1 MQYGMLTDHF
11 DGAGAKYLA
20 EVEVNRLL
28 SHQHEFQ
35 GISSFR
41 KILGETAD
49 QVRFPATYYWLD
61 DDEDDGPVSVEAS
74 CTWNDVRRNQPNR
87 SPEYR
92 LYYPAITDEIVHRAV
107 AGDLLIIAKTK
118 ERKLLIIL
126 CPARSTTAQQLL
138 WLFGLN
144 PMGQQADVKAIEV
157 DTAVSLGFA
166 ARAILDDLGI
176 DLVEPEPDTFGLLID
191 HYGANFPATK
201 EFSQFARDTLAGIDC
216 LESPDDALAAW
227 MDHEEALFRHME
239 RYIVEQRLR
248 EGFVQEGGI
257 DVDAAA
263 KFFLSVHNRRKSRA
277 GHALGHHLEEIWKA
291 HAVRYAREARTEVR
305 KRPDFLFPSQDKYDD
320 ESYDPAMLTMLG
332 AKRTCKDRWRQVLS
346 EADRI
351 SHKHLLTMQPSISE
365 YQTEEMKESN
375 LQLVIPR
382 SLFSSYL
389 PAQQGWLMD
398 VKGFIELVKS
408 RQQAAA

>member
-1 MQYGMLTDHF
+1 MQYGMLADHF

-35 GISSFR
+35 GIGAFR
-41 KILGETAD
+41 KILGETAE

-61 DDEDDGPVSVEAS
+61 DEDDAPVSVKAS
-74 CTWNDVRRNQPNR
+74 CTWNDVRRKQPKR
-87 SPEYR
+87 SAEYR
-92 LYYPAITDEIVHRAV
+92 LYYPAITEEIVHKAV

-118 ERKLLIIL
+118 ERELFIIL
-126 CPARSTTAQQLL
+126 SPARSTTAQQLL

-144 PMGQQADVKAIEV
+144 PVGQQADVKVIEA
-157 DTAVSLGFA
+157 DSAVSLGFA
-166 ARAILDDLGI
+166 ARTILDDLGI
-176 DLVEPEPDTFGLLID
+176 DLVEPEPESLGLLID
-191 HYGANFPATK
+191 RYGTNFPATK
-201 EFSQFARDTLAGIDC
+201 EFSQFARDTLTDVDC
-216 LESPDDALAAW
+216 MESPDIALASW

-239 RYIVEQRLR
+239 RYIVKERFR
-248 EGFVQEGGI
+248 EGFDQNDGI

-277 GHALGHHLEEIWKA
+277 GHALGHHLEEIWKV
-291 HAVRYAREARTEVR
+291 HEIRYTREARTEFR
-305 KRPDFLFPSQDKYDD
+305 KRPDFLFPDQDKYDD
-320 ESYDPAMLTMLG
+320 KSYDPAMLTMLG

-351 SHKHLLTMQPSISE
+351 THKHLLTMQPSISE
-365 YQTEEMKESN
+365 HQTDEMKASN

-382 SLFSSYL
+382 SLFSSYQ
-389 PAQQGWLMD
+389 PAQQSWLMD
-398 VKGFIELVKS
+398 VNGFIALVKS
-408 RQQAAA
+408 RQ